1 LMRTENTG
9 VSGSASGI
17 ADCMMMVLRPVHR
30 LRPDCI
36 PLRAARLPLLAGSMR
51 SRMLLPQLLAATIG
65 ACRMRRAMLGEA
77 DITKLRMYVPWPSPV
92 IEWASAPRKG
102 CSVVACEAMA
112 RTLLSSV

>member
-1 LMRTENTG
+1 MRTENTG

-77 DITKLRMYVPWPSPV
+77 DITKLRLYVPWPSPV
-92 IEWASAPRKG
+92 IGMGECTTERVCVCRVDSNGSPPCAS
-102 CSVVACEAMA
+102 
-112 RTLLSSV
+112 